1 MLYEI
6 SSRSKYD
13 VEIKL
18 DLTQTVN
25 DIAAQLQA
33 TLRWIGIVVGSHQS
47 EMGLIKKAFTTK
59 GWVTAKITFPSALN
73 VKVRLRLQLKMSF
86 WWLDGGELLSWGQN
100 EVDHDHPLAV
110 GVCLPPRQQQPISE
124 AAEQPNQE
132 KMDNMTAWMY
142 IYWKVDVD

>member
-18 DLTQTVN
+18 DLTQ
-25 DIAAQLQA
+25 LQA
-33 TLRWIGIVVGSHQS
+33 TLSWVVIVEYHQS

-59 GWVTAKITFPSALN
+59 GWVTAKVTFPSALN
-73 VKVRLRLQLKMSF
+73 VKVGLKLQLKMSF
-86 WWLDGGELLSWGQN
+86 WWLDGGELLSWGQF
-100 EVDHDHPLAV
+100 EVDHPPAV

-124 AAEQPNQE
+124 AAEEPNQE
-132 KMDNMTAWMY
+132 MMDNMD

>member
-1 MLYEI
+1 MEYEI
-6 SSRSKYD
+6 SCRSKYD
-13 VEIKL
+13 VEIIL

-33 TLRWIGIVVGSHQS
+33 TLRWIGIIVEYHQS
-47 EMGLIKKAFTTK
+47 EMGLIKPAYTTK
-59 GWVTAKITFPSALN
+59 GWVTAKVIFPSALN

-100 EVDHDHPLAV
+100 EADHPPAV

-124 AAEQPNQE
+124 AAEEPNQE
-132 KMDNMTAWMY
+132 KVDISMDNMD
-142 IYWKVDVD
+142 IYWKADVD